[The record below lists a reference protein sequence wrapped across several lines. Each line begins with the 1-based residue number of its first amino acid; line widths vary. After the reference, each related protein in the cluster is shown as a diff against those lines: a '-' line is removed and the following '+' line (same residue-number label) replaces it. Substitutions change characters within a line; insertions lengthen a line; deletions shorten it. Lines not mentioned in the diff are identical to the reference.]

1 MTDTAATPAPS
12 SPAPARR
19 KRSIIGILLKLF
31 VALVVLIIVGLVV
44 LYFLRNALVRMGVER
59 GGHYATQQ
67 ETSLGLA
74 DLALFNGKLDLSKL
88 DIANIKKNASDNT
101 YQQPNILT
109 MNSCNVVVQP
119 KSLFTDTVVV
129 DSIKIDGLELTLEQ
143 NGSRNNLNDLMD
155 ILKQQTPASG
165 ANTNT
170 SPGKQLKIN
179 ALDLTGI
186 KVHIRAKPLP
196 DMDLDLGDIHMEDP
210 TNPDGRPMKIA
221 DLIGKILIHL
231 SQQIVNNPAL
241 PGELKANMKNVTA
254 LVNNLQKDLNK
265 DLKGVGQQLQ
275 DLSKNPQQAI
285 QNLTTNKSVQDAT
298 KGLQNLLNQ
307 NKNNSK

>member
-12 SPAPARR
+12 SPAPVRR

-44 LYFLRNALVRMGVER
+44 LYFSRNSLVRYGVVR
-59 GGHYATQQ
+59 GGEYATKQT
-67 ETSLGLA
+67 TSLDLA
-74 DLALFNGKLDLSKL
+74 DLALFDGKLNLSKL
-88 DIANIKKNASDNT
+88 DIANLKG
-101 YQQPNILT
+101 YQQPDFLT
-109 MNSCNVVVQP
+109 MKSCDVAVEP
-119 KSLFTDTVVV
+119 KSLLTDTVVV
-129 DSIKIDGLELTLEQ
+129 DAIKIDGLELTLEQ
-143 NGSRNNLNDLMD
+143 DGSKNNLNDLMD